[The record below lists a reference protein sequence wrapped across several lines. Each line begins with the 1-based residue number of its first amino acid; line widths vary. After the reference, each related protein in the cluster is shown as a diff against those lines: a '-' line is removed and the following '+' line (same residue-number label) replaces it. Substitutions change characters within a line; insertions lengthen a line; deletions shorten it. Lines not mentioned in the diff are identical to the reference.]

1 MQIFLIVILIV
12 GSAFFSATET
22 ALNSAN
28 KIRLKNMAD
37 NGSHAAQ
44 RTLNVLAKYDKA
56 LTTILIGNNIV
67 NIACSS
73 IATILAIN
81 LVGEKYGSLVSTIAT
96 TVIVLIF
103 GEVMPKSIAK
113 DFAEPMAMI
122 ASGIISFLMVI
133 FTPFSAFFIL
143 LKKGLS
149 KIFHRKESV
158 SMTEEELKVMID
170 EIEDEGVLETQE
182 SNLVRSA
189 LEFDEI
195 TVDEIITPRVRI
207 TAVEAGENI
216 DDVRKKFLQEEY
228 SRMPVYERTLDNII
242 GIITEKEFFKQY
254 EKSSDFT
261 IRSIMQETIYLPQ
274 MQKLSEVFRTM
285 QKQKCHMSVV
295 LDQHGGTLGIVTM
308 EDILEELVG
317 EIWDESDE
325 VKSPVTVVGNNIF
338 EVYGDVSLNSLRR
351 FLEARDIPA
360 DIESE
365 AHTVAGWVLGLFG
378 SIPKSGD
385 VISSGC
391 FTVTVLD
398 AAELRVNRV
407 RIEIRNTESEE

>member
-12 GSAFFSATET
+12 CSAFFSATET

>member
-12 GSAFFSATET
+12 CSAFFSATET

-37 NGSHAAQ
+37 NGSHSAQ